1 MATIEEKKRNRLRLN
16 NYTLAALA
24 EGLWGLM
31 GEAAVGLTTPF
42 GEMILKVM
50 EKEMGLELA
59 GESVEDWAAEIGRL
73 YVDEFDASQEL
84 HIEDTGDTITVHT
97 RGCMFQRACSRLQ
110 DDDIPPYICPIRAI
124 CTAALRR
131 TGEKVRPGA
140 VQIAGDQCTAVTE
153 RF

>member
-16 NYTLAALA
+16 NYILAALA

-31 GEAAVGLTTPF
+31 GEAAVGLTTKF

-73 YVDEFDASQEL
+73 YVDEFDAGKEL
-84 HIEDTGDTITVHT
+84 NVEDTGDTITVHAG
-97 RGCMFQRACSRLQ
+97 GCMFQRACTSLQ
-110 DDDIPPYICPIRAI
+110 DGGIPPYICPVRAI
-124 CTAALRR
+124 CAAALRR
-131 TGEKVRPGA
+131 MGEKVRLGE
-140 VQIAGDQCTAVTE
+140 VKIAGDQCTAVAE